1 MGPIAF
7 PFQGIGLSG
16 QSDAVIASQAIATK
30 RDRKLKGCSDEGGL
44 LTLNAPYMDSS
55 LVSARI
61 RTRDQ
66 DRMQSYIRPLLEP
79 LWLRAMMGIRAPR
92 ANQ

>member
-44 LTLNAPYMDSS
+44 LTQNAAYMDSS
-55 LVSARI
+55 LVSAGI
-61 RTRDQ
+61 RARNQ
-66 DRMQSYIRPLLEP
+66 DRMQSYIRPLLKP
-79 LWLRAMMGIRAPR
+79 LWLRAMIGIRAPR

>member
-44 LTLNAPYMDSS
+44 LTQNLWSAP
-55 LVSARI
+55 
-61 RTRDQ
+61 
-66 DRMQSYIRPLLEP
+66 PLQGEP
-79 LWLRAMMGIRAPR
+79 AA
-92 ANQ
+92 

>member
-1 MGPIAF
+1 M
-7 PFQGIGLSG
+7 S
-16 QSDAVIASQAIATK
+16 
-30 RDRKLKGCSDEGGL
+30 
-44 LTLNAPYMDSS
+44 NAAYMDSS

-66 DRMQSYIRPLLEP
+66 DRMQSYIRPVLKP